1 MASIKYF
8 FGETAAEALQKA
20 KEACGDEIEIV
31 STRKVRDKT
40 LTQPSMYELLIKDP
54 NGETPPPLPRKDDGV
69 VANFSGL
76 ARQMSEID
84 RVAQASHDK
93 INSVLK
99 RNEPAMS
106 IPAPAIKTAD
116 NLEFK
121 QISDILEKLR
131 ENIGNISS
139 MIWDS
144 NEVMREG
151 LILPPEFAEIYRAC
165 KDSGMAS
172 EHLHDIMQLTLSN
185 MPSKMQQRPS
195 TVKRYFGALLRKLI
209 AIRQETKLSS
219 GSKRIMMFVGPTGV
233 GKTTTLAKLAA
244 RYAIRNDVKYKV
256 GIITLDTYRI
266 GAIEQLMQ
274 YARMMRLSIEQVSD
288 PSKLKDAL
296 GALRGYDY
304 VLIDT
309 VGSSQHDRERIQKIS
324 KFLKTDSASGI
335 DTNLVVSAGT
345 KYEDLKEIYA
355 NFSAEIDID
364 TLIIT
369 KMDET
374 KRFGDAFSLLLDS
387 KKPVSFFS
395 IGQEV
400 PDDLLA
406 ASSEFFID
414 CLMDGFNKARRGR

>member
-20 KEACGDEIEIV
+20 KDACGDEIEIV
-31 STRKVRDKT
+31 STRKVRDKS
-40 LTQPSMYELLIKDP
+40 LTHPAMYELLVKDP
-54 NGETPPPLPRKDDGV
+54 NGETPPPMPRKDDGV

-76 ARQMSEID
+76 AKQMSDID

-93 INSVLK
+93 ITAVLK
-99 RNEPAMS
+99 KPELNTPS
-106 IPAPAIKTAD
+106 IAKQSSVD
-116 NLEFK
+116 SMEFK
-121 QISDILEKLR
+121 QIADILEKLR

-144 NEVMREG
+144 SEVMREG
-151 LILPPEFAEIYRAC
+151 LSLPPEFAEIYRAC
-165 KDSGMAS
+165 KDSGMS
-172 EHLHDIMQLTLSN
+172 NEHLHDIMQLTLQN
-185 MPSKMQQRPS
+185 MPSKMQQRPI
-195 TVKRYFGALLRKLI
+195 TVKRYFQALLRKLI
-209 AIRQETKLSS
+209 AVRQETRI
-219 GSKRIMMFVGPTGV
+219 GGQKRIMMFVGPTGV

-244 RYAIRNDVKYKV
+244 RYAIRNDIKYKV

-296 GALRGYDY
+296 SALRGYDY
-304 VLIDT
+304 ILIDT
-309 VGSSQHDRERIQKIS
+309 VGSSQHDKDRIQKIS
-324 KFLKTDSASGI
+324 KFLKSDSASDI
-335 DTNLVVSAGT
+335 DTSLVVSAGT
-345 KYEDLKEIYA
+345 KYEDLREIYA
-355 NFSAEIDID
+355 NFSAEMDID
-364 TLIIT
+364 TIIVT

-374 KRFGDAFSLLLDS
+374 KRFGDAFSLMLET

-400 PDDLLA
+400 PDDLLP

-414 CLMDGFNKARRGR
+414 CLMDGFNKARRGRQ

>member
-8 FGETAAEALQKA
+8 FGETANEALQRAKA
-20 KEACGDEIEIV
+20 ACGDDIEIV
-31 STRKVRDKT
+31 STRKVHDKS
-40 LTQPSMYELLIKDP
+40 LTRPAMYELLIKDP
-54 NGETPPPLPRKDDGV
+54 NGETPPPLPNRDDGV

-76 ARQMSEID
+76 AKQMSEID
-84 RVAQASHDK
+84 RVAQVSQEK
-93 INSVLK
+93 LNSVLRHK
-99 RNEPAMS
+99 EPVQTQAQANMD
-106 IPAPAIKTAD
+106 AA
-116 NLEFK
+116 EFK
-121 QISDILEKLR
+121 HITDILEKLK

-144 NEVMREG
+144 SEAMREG
-151 LILPPEFAEIYRAC
+151 LVLPPEFAEIYRAC
-165 KDSGMAS
+165 KDSGMS
-172 EHLHDIMQLTLSN
+172 NEHLHDIMHLTLQN
-185 MPSKMQQRPS
+185 MPSRMQQRPM
-195 TVKRYFGALLRKLI
+195 TVKRYFQALLRKLI
-209 AIRQETKLSS
+209 AVRQETRVSANR
-219 GSKRIMMFVGPTGV
+219 RIMMFVGPTGV

-288 PSKLKDAL
+288 PSKLKDAISS
-296 GALRGYDY
+296 LRGYDY

-309 VGSSQHDRERIQKIS
+309 VGSSQHDKERIQKIS
-324 KFLKTDSASGI
+324 KFLKTDSASEI
-335 DTNLVVSAGT
+335 DTSLVISAGT
-345 KYEDLKEIYA
+345 KYEDLKEIYS
-355 NFSAEIDID
+355 NFSAEMDID

-374 KRFGDAFSLLLDS
+374 KHFGDAFSLMLET

-400 PDDLLA
+400 PDDLMPA
-406 ASSEFFID
+406 TSEFFID
-414 CLMDGFNKARRGR
+414 CLMDGFNKARRVRQ